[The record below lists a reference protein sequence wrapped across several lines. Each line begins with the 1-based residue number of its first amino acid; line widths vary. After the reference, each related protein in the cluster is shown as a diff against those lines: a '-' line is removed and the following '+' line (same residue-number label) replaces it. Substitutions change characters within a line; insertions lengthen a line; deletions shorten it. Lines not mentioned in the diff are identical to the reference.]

1 MKRIPSVTHVTFSSA
16 QTKKKI
22 MSVPDQNPLD
32 HSPLQAPDMPNPDM
46 PNMVSADSPGWLHS
60 NIRSCVLLALG
71 LVVCYMALRGDK
83 EAIAAVLATFATLAG
98 STWGS
103 RDALKVP
110 GRDN

>member
-1 MKRIPSVTHVTFSSA
+1 MDDPTPLA
-16 QTKKKI
+16 PLPQDA
-22 MSVPDQNPLD
+22 VPAISNTACA
-32 HSPLQAPDMPNPDM
+32 S
-46 PNMVSADSPGWLHS
+46 WLHS